1 MYANKNFRRSV
12 EERGERER
20 EKKRDRERERENERE
35 RAYRRSFLLLW
46 KFLAS

>member
-1 MYANKNFRRSV
+1 MCANKNFRRSV
-12 EERGERER
+12 EERGVRER

-35 RAYRRSFLLLW
+35 RAYRRSFILIW